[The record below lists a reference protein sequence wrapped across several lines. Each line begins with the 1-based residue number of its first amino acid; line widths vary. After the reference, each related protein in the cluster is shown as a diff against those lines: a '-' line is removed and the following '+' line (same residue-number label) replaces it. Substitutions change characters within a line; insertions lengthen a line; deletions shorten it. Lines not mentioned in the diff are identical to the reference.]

1 MIDPKIKNLV
11 FMTTY
16 NIEHYCLFYINSDYN
31 IYSFIKKKDQLSSDK
46 YITYN
51 RASRFIRSNKAKI
64 IKENVFSKEEASQ
77 IIKDII
83 NTRNIFQ

>member
-1 MIDPKIKNLV
+1 
-11 FMTTY
+11 MTTY